1 MLQINVIRG
10 FLNRLRDR
18 GWKSINLRGYTNL
31 DTQVLKRGDKSIV
44 VIESIT
50 LDPSVDV
57 NPQVE
62 EFFRNLIEL
71 IEHGTA
77 KEIFLPGGGDIA
89 IPATFKDWCDKNDV
103 KINIMSLNNFE
114 EFYSYN

>member
-1 MLQINVIRG
+1 MLQINIIRG

-18 GWKSINLRGYTNL
+18 GWKNINLRGYTNN
-31 DTQVLKRGDKSIV
+31 DIQILKRGDKSIV

-50 LDPSVDV
+50 IDPSVDI
-57 NPQVE
+57 NPQAE

-77 KEIFLPGGGDIA
+77 KEIFLPGGGDIS
-89 IPATFKDWCDKNDV
+89 IPAFFKDWCDKNDV
-103 KINIMSLNNFE
+103 KINILTLNNFQD
-114 EFYSYN
+114 FYNYN

>member
-1 MLQINVIRG
+1 MLQINIIRG

-18 GWKSINLRGYTNL
+18 GWKNINLRGYTNN
-31 DTQVLKRGDKSIV
+31 DIQILKRGDKSIV

-50 LDPSVDV
+50 IDPSVDI
-57 NPQVE
+57 NPQAE

-77 KEIFLPGGGDIA
+77 KEIFLPGVGDIS
-89 IPATFKDWCDKNDV
+89 IPAFFKDWCDKNDV
-103 KINIMSLNNFE
+103 KINILTLNNFQD
-114 EFYSYN
+114 FYNYN

>member
-1 MLQINVIRG
+1 MLQINIMRG

-18 GWKSINLRGYTNL
+18 GWKNINLRGYTDN
-31 DTQVLKRGDKSIV
+31 DIQILKRGDKSIV

-50 LDPSVDV
+50 IDPSVDI
-57 NPQVE
+57 NPQAE

-77 KEIFLPGGGDIA
+77 KEIFLPGVGDISF
-89 IPATFKDWCDKNDV
+89 PAFFKDWCDKNDV
-103 KINIMSLNNFE
+103 KINILTLNNFQD
-114 EFYSYN
+114 FYNYN

>member
-1 MLQINVIRG
+1 MLQINIIRG

-18 GWKSINLRGYTNL
+18 GWKNINLRGYTDL

-44 VIESIT
+44 VIDSIT
-50 LDPSVDV
+50 LDPSVDS

-62 EFFRNLIEL
+62 EFFRNLTEL
-71 IEHGTA
+71 IEQGTA

-89 IPATFKDWCDKNDV
+89 IPASFKDWWDKNDV
-103 KINIMSLNNFE
+103 KINVLNLNNFQD
-114 EFYSYN
+114 FHNYN